1 MFKRFAIVLALL
13 LLTCPQLR
21 TSSQTF
27 TPLRVGVLGDSATD
41 EYRGTDNRGGSFAAV
56 TRNWLEQLQLVNIFR
71 PGTWGSYGE
80 PRRTGYRYNFAR
92 SAAQANDLQEQGQAT
107 GLATEI
113 SALLGTSDPAD
124 DIGAV
129 IIWIGAND
137 FAPYAG
143 GRYVEIYQGTLAG
156 QALTDWIATVTG
168 YISWAAGVIRAADPN
183 MRLLIATIPD
193 VNNSPATAGY
203 TDPVGRQRV
212 SDATIA
218 ANALIQTTINTYGAA
233 RLDAA
238 AIMTRIL
245 SRINPQTG
253 VMVIDPG
260 GYNFNLNAFGVG
272 NDPVNGI
279 LGDAIHSGAI
289 LNCITANEVVDA
301 LNLRYPLG
309 LPRISEAQCLVNAG
323 KAVGVP
329 TATPTSIPTS
339 TPSATP
345 TTAQT
350 AAPTTVSTFTPV
362 PSNTPTVTPS
372 VTSVPTSTDAPTLTF
387 TPVPTFAPTFPVP
400 ATNTPEPPT
409 SIPPTAAETATLTFT
424 PEPTYTFTPPPCAMS
439 YAGLAVSQPFGIA
452 LSSRPVALSMPAVV
466 NAPEGAPAYAA
477 DVFVINYSLVITPRV
492 TGVLA
497 MTVAFADAPSVQLCF
512 SVS

>member
-1 MFKRFAIVLALL
+1 MSKRVVFVLLLALL
-13 LLTCPQLR
+13 LCPQLR
-21 TSSQTF
+21 TNAQTF

-41 EYRGTDNRGGSFAAV
+41 EYRGSDNRGGSFAAV
-56 TRNWLEQLQLVNIFR
+56 TRNWLEQLQVANILR
-71 PGTWGSYGE
+71 PGTWGSYAE

-92 SAAQANDLQEQGQAT
+92 SAAQANDLQEQGQTT

-143 GRYVEIYQGTLAG
+143 GRYVEIYSGSLAG
-156 QALTDWIATVTG
+156 QALADWIATVTG
-168 YISWAAGVIRAADPN
+168 YISWAAGVVRAADPN

-203 TDPVGRQRV
+203 TDPAGRQRV
-212 SDATIA
+212 SDAITA
-218 ANALIQTTINTYGAA
+218 ANALIQTTINTYGAGK
-233 RLDAA
+233 LDAA

-245 SRINPQTG
+245 QRVNPQTG

-260 GYNFNLNAFGVG
+260 GYNYALNAFGVG

-279 LGDAIHSGAI
+279 LGDGIHSGTI

-301 LNLRYPLG
+301 LNIRYALG

-329 TATPTSIPTS
+329 TPTATPT
-339 TPSATP
+339 ATA
-345 TTAQT
+345 TVVQT
-350 AAPTTVSTFTPV
+350 AAPTSVSTFTPV
-362 PSNTPTVTPS
+362 PTATPLPGNTPTATPLPP
-372 VTSVPTSTDAPTLTF
+372 TATFTAVPTSTAIPTL
-387 TPVPTFAPTFPVP
+387 
-400 ATNTPEPPT
+400 TPEPPT
-409 SIPPTAAETATLTFT
+409 AIPPTAEPPTAT
-424 PEPTYTFTPPPCAMS
+424 PEPTFTLTPPPCS
-439 YAGLAVSQPFGIA
+439 TGNLAISVNALYSVSVNKRIEWVGRLRI
-452 LSSRPVALSMPAVV
+452 V
-466 NAPEGAPAYAA
+466 NAPETSDLYAGSVMIA
-477 DVFVINYSLVITPRV
+477 DRSLVVMPV
-492 TGVLA
+492 TSGLLA
-497 MTVAFADAPSVQLCF
+497 VTVWFTDDTAVELCF
-512 SVS
+512 AAS